1 MKILISAVGTTD
13 PISNNHDAALLH
25 IARNYRPDKIVLVY
39 SQEMMVKQDLINK
52 VLLSIEGY
60 NPIIEI
66 DSTILNNDE
75 VFLFDKMYEV
85 MGLIVQKY
93 TNDDDEIILNLS
105 SGTPQII
112 SALFALNRIND
123 YNTQAIQVATPKNGA
138 NRKYTPLTDSEID
151 ALILENQDNSLDFVD
166 RSIKDKSEKFTQ
178 ALVKRHLRSLIAS
191 FDYQAAEA
199 IINRKEYNKLLS
211 KKRIAYIREKLN
223 DFSRVFKNQS
233 ILSDILSF
241 PLDDSQKKALNY
253 YLMIDVLKEREHIAD
268 VLIKAK
274 SLAEFVIEETIK
286 KDHEGL
292 IVFDGNLPKLNPDFP
307 DCEAILDDI
316 DKKMK
321 KSRGIEDTEER
332 IFSVQSTL
340 NLLSYLNIL
349 EFYEYDSQLQTAING
364 ILSLNG
370 ERNKVAHGLSEIDT
384 RLLSRKKLKQLS
396 ENLRL
401 LLVDCLGIDTS
412 YFNYYD
418 KQNEELIKM
427 LE

>member
-123 YNTQAIQVATPKNGA
+123 YNTQAIQVATPKKGA
-138 NRKYTPLTDSEID
+138 NREYKSLTDSEID
-151 ALILENQDNSLDFVD
+151 ALIVENQDNSLDFVD
-166 RSIKDKSEKFTQ
+166 RCIKDKSEKFTQ

-401 LLVDCLGIDTS
+401 LLIDCLGIDSS

>member
-123 YNTQAIQVATPKNGA
+123 YNTQAIQVATPKKGA
-138 NRKYTPLTDSEID
+138 NREYKSLTDTEID
-151 ALILENQDNSLDFVD
+151 ALIVENQDNNVDFVD

-253 YLMIDVLKEREHIAD
+253 YLLIDVLKEREHIAD

-286 KDHEGL
+286 KNHEGL

-340 NLLSYLNIL
+340 NLLAYLNIL
-349 EFYEYDSQLQTAING
+349 EFYEYDSQLQTAINS

-401 LLVDCLGIDTS
+401 LLIDCLGIDSS

>member
-13 PISNNHDAALLH
+13 PISYNHDSALLH

-66 DSTILNNDE
+66 DSTTLNNDE
-75 VFLFDKMYEV
+75 VHLFDKMYEV
-85 MGLIVQKY
+85 MGLIIQKY
-93 TNDDDEIILNLS
+93 TNNDDEIILNLS
-105 SGTPQII
+105 SGTPQIK

-138 NRKYTPLTDSEID
+138 NREYKDLTDSEIE
-151 ALILENQDNSLDFVD
+151 ALIVENQDNSLDFVD

-199 IINRKEYNKLLS
+199 IINRKEDTKSLS
-211 KKRIAYIREKLN
+211 NIKKIRKKIS

-292 IVFDGNLPKLNPDFP
+292 IVFDGNPPKLNPNFP

-401 LLVDCLGIDTS
+401 LLVDCLGIDSS

>member
-39 SQEMMVKQDLINK
+39 SQEMLVKQDLINK

-123 YNTQAIQVATPKNGA
+123 YNTQAIQVATPKKGA
-138 NRKYTPLTDSEID
+138 NREYKPLTDSEID
-151 ALILENQDNSLDFVD
+151 ALIVENQDNSLDFVD

-241 PLDDSQKKALNY
+241 PLEDSQKKALNY

-401 LLVDCLGIDTS
+401 LLIDCLGIDSS

>member
-123 YNTQAIQVATPKNGA
+123 YNTQAIQVATPKKGA
-138 NRKYTPLTDSEID
+138 NREYKSLTDTEID
-151 ALILENQDNSLDFVD
+151 ALIVENQDNNVDFVD

-253 YLMIDVLKEREHIAD
+253 YLLIDVLKEREHIAD

-286 KDHEGL
+286 KNHEGL

-401 LLVDCLGIDTS
+401 LLVDCLGFDSS

-418 KQNEELIKM
+418 NQNEELIKM

>member
-39 SQEMMVKQDLINK
+39 SQEMLVKQDLINK

-123 YNTQAIQVATPKNGA
+123 YNTQAIQVATPKKGA
-138 NRKYTPLTDSEID
+138 NREYKPLTDSEID
-151 ALILENQDNSLDFVD
+151 ALIVENQDNSLDFVD

-253 YLMIDVLKEREHIAD
+253 YLLIDVLKEREHIAD

-286 KDHEGL
+286 KNHEGL

-340 NLLSYLNIL
+340 NLLAYLNIL

-401 LLVDCLGIDTS
+401 LLVDCLGIDSS

>member
-39 SQEMMVKQDLINK
+39 SQEMLVKQDLINK

-123 YNTQAIQVATPKNGA
+123 YNTQAIQVATPKKGA
-138 NRKYTPLTDSEID
+138 NREYKPLTNTEIN
-151 ALILENQDNSLDFVD
+151 ALIVENQDNSLDFVD

-292 IVFDGNLPKLNPDFP
+292 IVFDGNLPKLNPSFP

-401 LLVDCLGIDTS
+401 LLVECLGIDSS

>member
-25 IARNYRPDKIVLVY
+25 IARNYRPDKIILVY
-39 SQEMMVKQDLINK
+39 SQEMLVKQDLINK

-123 YNTQAIQVATPKNGA
+123 YNTQAIQVATPKKGA
-138 NRKYTPLTDSEID
+138 NREYKSLTDSEID
-151 ALILENQDNSLDFVD
+151 ALIVENQDNSLDFVD
-166 RSIKDKSEKFTQ
+166 RCIKDKSEKFTQ

-241 PLDDSQKKALNY
+241 PLDDSEKKALNY

-401 LLVDCLGIDTS
+401 LLIDCLGIDSS
-412 YFNYYD
+412 YFNFYD

>member
-25 IARNYRPDKIVLVY
+25 IARNYRPDKIILVY
-39 SQEMMVKQDLINK
+39 SQEMLVKQDLINK

-123 YNTQAIQVATPKNGA
+123 YNTQAIQVATPKKGA
-138 NRKYTPLTDSEID
+138 NREYKSLTDTEID
-151 ALILENQDNSLDFVD
+151 ALIVENQDNNVDFVD

-253 YLMIDVLKEREHIAD
+253 YLLIDVLKEREHIAD

-286 KDHEGL
+286 KNHEGL

-340 NLLSYLNIL
+340 NLLAYLNIL
-349 EFYEYDSQLQTAING
+349 EFYEYDSQLQTAINS

-396 ENLRL
+396 DNLRL
-401 LLVDCLGIDTS
+401 LLVDCLGIDSS

>member
-39 SQEMMVKQDLINK
+39 SQEMLVKQDLINK
-52 VLLSIEGY
+52 VFLSIEGY

-123 YNTQAIQVATPKNGA
+123 YNTQAIQVATPKKGA
-138 NRKYTPLTDSEID
+138 NREYKPLTDSEID
-151 ALILENQDNSLDFVD
+151 ALIVENQDNSLDFVD

-253 YLMIDVLKEREHIAD
+253 YLLIDVLKEREHIAD

-307 DCEAILDDI
+307 DCEAILNDI

-396 ENLRL
+396 GNLRL

>member
-1 MKILISAVGTTD
+1 
-13 PISNNHDAALLH
+13 
-25 IARNYRPDKIVLVY
+25 
-39 SQEMMVKQDLINK
+39 MMVKQDLINK

-85 MGLIVQKY
+85 MGMIVQKY

-123 YNTQAIQVATPKNGA
+123 YNTQAIQVATPKKGA
-138 NRKYTPLTDSEID
+138 NREYKPLTDSEID
-151 ALILENQDNSLDFVD
+151 ALIVANQDNSLDFVD

-191 FDYQAAEA
+191 FDYQVAEA

-233 ILSDILSF
+233 ILSEILSF
-241 PLDDSQKKALNY
+241 PLEDSQKKALNY

-401 LLVDCLGIDTS
+401 LLVECLGIDSS

>member
-1 MKILISAVGTTD
+1 M
-13 PISNNHDAALLH
+13 
-25 IARNYRPDKIVLVY
+25 
-39 SQEMMVKQDLINK
+39 
-52 VLLSIEGY
+52 LSIEGY

-66 DSTILNNDE
+66 DSTILNNEE

-123 YNTQAIQVATPKNGA
+123 YNTQAIQVATPKKGA
-138 NRKYTPLTDSEID
+138 NREYKPLTDSEID
-151 ALILENQDNSLDFVD
+151 ALIVENQDNSLDFVD

-253 YLMIDVLKEREHIAD
+253 YLLIDVLKEREHIAD

>member
-123 YNTQAIQVATPKNGA
+123 YNTQAIQVATPKKGA
-138 NRKYTPLTDSEID
+138 NREYKSLTDTEID
-151 ALILENQDNSLDFVD
+151 ALIVENQDNNVDFVD

-253 YLMIDVLKEREHIAD
+253 YLMIDILKEREHIAD

-307 DCEAILDDI
+307 DCEAILEDI

-401 LLVDCLGIDTS
+401 LLVDCLGFDSS

-418 KQNEELIKM
+418 NQNEELIKM

>member
-39 SQEMMVKQDLINK
+39 SQEMLVKQDLINK

-123 YNTQAIQVATPKNGA
+123 YNTQAIQVATPKKGA
-138 NRKYTPLTDSEID
+138 NREYMPLTDSEID
-151 ALILENQDNSLDFVD
+151 TLIVENQDNSLDFVD

-191 FDYQAAEA
+191 YDYQAAEV
-199 IINRKEYNKLLS
+199 IINRKEDTKSLS
-211 KKRIAYIREKLN
+211 NIKKIRKKIS
-223 DFSRVFKNQS
+223 DFSRVFKNQCL
-233 ILSDILSF
+233 LSDILSF

-292 IVFDGNLPKLNPDFP
+292 IVFDGNPPKLNPNFP

-321 KSRGIEDTEER
+321 KSRGIEDTDER

-349 EFYEYDSQLQTAING
+349 EFYNYDSQLQTAING
-364 ILSLNG
+364 IINLNS

-401 LLVDCLGIDTS
+401 LLVDCLGIDSS

>member
-39 SQEMMVKQDLINK
+39 SQEMLVKQDLINK

-123 YNTQAIQVATPKNGA
+123 YNTQAIQVATPKKGA
-138 NRKYTPLTDSEID
+138 NREYKPLTDSEID
-151 ALILENQDNSLDFVD
+151 ALIVENQDNSLDFVD

-211 KKRIAYIREKLN
+211 KKKIAYIREKLN

-253 YLMIDVLKEREHIAD
+253 YLMIDVLKERDHIAD

-292 IVFDGNLPKLNPDFP
+292 ILFDGNLPKLNPDFP

-401 LLVDCLGIDTS
+401 LLVYCLGIDTS

>member
-39 SQEMMVKQDLINK
+39 SQEMLVKQDLINK

-123 YNTQAIQVATPKNGA
+123 YNTQAIQVPTPKNGA
-138 NRKYTPLTDSEID
+138 NRKYTPLTNSEID

-166 RSIKDKSEKFTQ
+166 RCIKDKSEKFTQ

-199 IINRKEYNKLLS
+199 IIKRKEYNKLLS

>member
-39 SQEMMVKQDLINK
+39 SQEMMVKQDVINK

-138 NRKYTPLTDSEID
+138 NKEYKDLTDSEID
-151 ALILENQDNSLDFVD
+151 ALIVENQDNSLDFVD

-191 FDYQAAEA
+191 YDYQAAEV
-199 IINRKEYNKLLS
+199 IINRKEDTKSLS
-211 KKRIAYIREKLN
+211 NIKKIRKKIS
-223 DFSRVFKNQS
+223 DFSRVFKNQCL
-233 ILSDILSF
+233 LSDILSF

-292 IVFDGNLPKLNPDFP
+292 IVFDGNPPKLNPNFP

-321 KSRGIEDTEER
+321 KSRGIEDTDER

-349 EFYEYDSQLQTAING
+349 EFYNYDSQLQTAING
-364 ILSLNG
+364 IINLNS

-401 LLVDCLGIDTS
+401 LLVDCLGIDSS

>member
-123 YNTQAIQVATPKNGA
+123 YNTQAIQVATPKKGA
-138 NRKYTPLTDSEID
+138 NREYKPLTDTEID
-151 ALILENQDNSLDFVD
+151 ALIVENQDNSVDFVD
-166 RSIKDKSEKFTQ
+166 RCIKDKSEKFTQ

-253 YLMIDVLKEREHIAD
+253 YLLIDVLKEREHIAD

-401 LLVDCLGIDTS
+401 LLVDCLGIDSS

>member
-123 YNTQAIQVATPKNGA
+123 YNTQAIQVATPKKGA
-138 NRKYTPLTDSEID
+138 NKEYKDLTDSEIE
-151 ALILENQDNSLDFVD
+151 ALIVENQDNSLDFVD
-166 RSIKDKSEKFTQ
+166 RSIKDKSEKFNQ

-191 FDYQAAEA
+191 YDYQAAEV
-199 IINRKEYNKLLS
+199 IINRKEDTKSLS
-211 KKRIAYIREKLN
+211 NIKKIRKKIS
-223 DFSRVFKNQS
+223 DFSRVFKNQCL
-233 ILSDILSF
+233 LSDILSF

-292 IVFDGNLPKLNPDFP
+292 IVFDGNPPKLNPNFP

-321 KSRGIEDTEER
+321 KSRGIEDTDER

-349 EFYEYDSQLQTAING
+349 EFYNYDSQLQTAING
-364 ILSLNG
+364 IINLNS

-401 LLVDCLGIDTS
+401 LLVDCLDIDSS

>member
-85 MGLIVQKY
+85 MGIIVQKY

-123 YNTQAIQVATPKNGA
+123 YNTQAIQVATPKKGA
-138 NRKYTPLTDSEID
+138 NREYKPLTDTEID
-151 ALILENQDNSLDFVD
+151 ALIVENQDNSVDFVD
-166 RSIKDKSEKFTQ
+166 RCIKDKSEKFTQ

-241 PLDDSQKKALNY
+241 PLDDFQKKALNY

-340 NLLSYLNIL
+340 NLLAYLNIL
-349 EFYEYDSQLQTAING
+349 EFYEYDSQLQTAINS

>member
-39 SQEMMVKQDLINK
+39 SQEMLVKQDLINK

-75 VFLFDKMYEV
+75 VHLFDKMYEV
-85 MGLIVQKY
+85 MGLIIQKY
-93 TNDDDEIILNLS
+93 TNNDDEIILNLS
-105 SGTPQII
+105 SGTPQIK

-123 YNTQAIQVATPKNGA
+123 YNTQAIQVPTPKNGA
-138 NRKYTPLTDSEID
+138 NRKYTPLTNSEID

-211 KKRIAYIREKLN
+211 KKKIAYIREKLY

-292 IVFDGNLPKLNPDFP
+292 IVFDGNLPKLNPEFP

-364 ILSLNG
+364 ILGLNG

-401 LLVDCLGIDTS
+401 LLVDCLGIDSS

-418 KQNEELIKM
+418 KQNEELIKI

>member
-39 SQEMMVKQDLINK
+39 SQEMLVKQDLINK

-66 DSTILNNDE
+66 DFTTLNNDE
-75 VFLFDKMYEV
+75 VHLFDKMYEV
-85 MGLIVQKY
+85 MGLIIQKY
-93 TNDDDEIILNLS
+93 TNNDDEIILNLS
-105 SGTPQII
+105 SGTPQIK

-123 YNTQAIQVATPKNGA
+123 YNTQAIQVPTPKNGA
-138 NRKYTPLTDSEID
+138 NRKYTPLTNSEID
-151 ALILENQDNSLDFVD
+151 ALILENQDNRLDFVD

-211 KKRIAYIREKLN
+211 KKKIAYIREKLY

-292 IVFDGNLPKLNPDFP
+292 ILFDGNLPKLNSSFP

-401 LLVDCLGIDTS
+401 LLVDCLGIDLS

>member
-39 SQEMMVKQDLINK
+39 SQEMLVKQDLINK

-123 YNTQAIQVATPKNGA
+123 YNTQAIQVATPKKGA
-138 NRKYTPLTDSEID
+138 NREYKPLTDSEID
-151 ALILENQDNSLDFVD
+151 ALIVENQDNSLDFVD

-211 KKRIAYIREKLN
+211 KKKIAYIREKLY

-364 ILSLNG
+364 ILGLNG

-401 LLVDCLGIDTS
+401 LLVDCLGIDSS

>member
-1 MKILISAVGTTD
+1 ML
-13 PISNNHDAALLH
+13 
-25 IARNYRPDKIVLVY
+25 
-39 SQEMMVKQDLINK
+39 VKQDLINK

-123 YNTQAIQVATPKNGA
+123 YNTQAIQVATPKKGA
-138 NRKYTPLTDSEID
+138 NREYKPLTDSEID
-151 ALILENQDNSLDFVD
+151 ALIVENQDNSLDFVD

-241 PLDDSQKKALNY
+241 PLEDSQKKALNY

-321 KSRGIEDTEER
+321 KSRGIDDTEER

-401 LLVDCLGIDTS
+401 LLVDCLSIDTS

>member
-39 SQEMMVKQDLINK
+39 SQEMLVKQDLINK

-123 YNTQAIQVATPKNGA
+123 YNTQAIQVATPKKGA
-138 NRKYTPLTDSEID
+138 NREYKPLTDSEID
-151 ALILENQDNSLDFVD
+151 ALIVENQDNSLDFVD

-401 LLVDCLGIDTS
+401 LLVDCLGIDSS

>member
-13 PISNNHDAALLH
+13 PISNDHDAALLH

-39 SQEMMVKQDLINK
+39 SQEMLVKQDLINK

-66 DSTILNNDE
+66 DSTILNNEE

-123 YNTQAIQVATPKNGA
+123 YNTQAIQVATPKKGA
-138 NRKYTPLTDSEID
+138 NREYKPLTDSEID
-151 ALILENQDNSLDFVD
+151 ALIVENQDNSLDFVD

-178 ALVKRHLRSLIAS
+178 ALVKRHLRSLIAT

-241 PLDDSQKKALNY
+241 PLEDSQKKALNY

-307 DCEAILDDI
+307 DCEAILDHI

-401 LLVDCLGIDTS
+401 LLVDCLGIDSS

>member
-39 SQEMMVKQDLINK
+39 SQEMLVKQDLINK

-66 DSTILNNDE
+66 DFTTLNNDE
-75 VFLFDKMYEV
+75 VHLFDKMYEV
-85 MGLIVQKY
+85 MGLIIQKY
-93 TNDDDEIILNLS
+93 TNNDDEIILNLS
-105 SGTPQII
+105 SGTPQIK

-123 YNTQAIQVATPKNGA
+123 YNTQAIQVPTPKNGA
-138 NRKYTPLTDSEID
+138 NRKYTPLTNSEID

-211 KKRIAYIREKLN
+211 KKKIAYIREKLY

-292 IVFDGNLPKLNPDFP
+292 IVFDGNLPKLNPEFP

>member
-39 SQEMMVKQDLINK
+39 SQEMLVKQDLINK

-123 YNTQAIQVATPKNGA
+123 YNTQAIQVATPKKGA
-138 NRKYTPLTDSEID
+138 NKEYKDLTDSEID
-151 ALILENQDNSLDFVD
+151 ALIVENQDNSLDFVD
-166 RSIKDKSEKFTQ
+166 RSIKDKSEKFSQ

-191 FDYQAAEA
+191 YDYQAAEV
-199 IINRKEYNKLLS
+199 IINRKEDTKSLS
-211 KKRIAYIREKLN
+211 NIKKIRKKIS
-223 DFSRVFKNQS
+223 DFSRVFKNQCL
-233 ILSDILSF
+233 LSDILSL

-292 IVFDGNLPKLNPDFP
+292 IVFDGNPPKLNPNFP

-321 KSRGIEDTEER
+321 KSRGIEDTDER

-349 EFYEYDSQLQTAING
+349 EFYNYDSQLQTAIYG
-364 ILSLNG
+364 IINLNS

-401 LLVDCLGIDTS
+401 LLVDCLGIDSS

>member
-13 PISNNHDAALLH
+13 PISYNHDSALLH

-66 DSTILNNDE
+66 DSTTLNNDE
-75 VFLFDKMYEV
+75 VHLFDKMYEV
-85 MGLIVQKY
+85 MGLIIQKY
-93 TNDDDEIILNLS
+93 TNNDDEIILNLS
-105 SGTPQII
+105 SGTPQIK

-138 NRKYTPLTDSEID
+138 NREYKDLTDSEIE
-151 ALILENQDNSLDFVD
+151 ALIVENQDNSLDFVD

-199 IINRKEYNKLLS
+199 IINRKEDTKSLS
-211 KKRIAYIREKLN
+211 NIKKIRKKIS

-401 LLVDCLGIDTS
+401 LLVDCLGIDSS

>member
-13 PISNNHDAALLH
+13 PISNDHDAALLH

-39 SQEMMVKQDLINK
+39 SQEMLVKQDLINK

-66 DSTILNNDE
+66 DSTILNNEE

-123 YNTQAIQVATPKNGA
+123 YNTQAIQVATPKKGA
-138 NRKYTPLTDSEID
+138 NREYKPLTDSEID
-151 ALILENQDNSLDFVD
+151 ALIVENQDNSLDFVD

-241 PLDDSQKKALNY
+241 PLEDSQKKALNY

-286 KDHEGL
+286 KDHKGL
-292 IVFDGNLPKLNPDFP
+292 IVFDGNLPKLNPSFP
-307 DCEAILDDI
+307 ECEAILDDI

-401 LLVDCLGIDTS
+401 LLVECLGIDSS

-418 KQNEELIKM
+418 KQNKELIKM

>member
-39 SQEMMVKQDLINK
+39 SQEMFIKQDLINK
-52 VLLSIEGY
+52 ALLSIEGY

-123 YNTQAIQVATPKNGA
+123 YNTQAIQVATPKKGA
-138 NRKYTPLTDSEID
+138 NREYKPLTDSEID
-151 ALILENQDNSLDFVD
+151 ALIVENQDNSLDFVD

-401 LLVDCLGIDTS
+401 LLVDCLGIDSS
-412 YFNYYD
+412 YFNYYV
-418 KQNEELIKM
+418 KQNEELIKI

>member
-39 SQEMMVKQDLINK
+39 SREMLVKQDLVNK

-123 YNTQAIQVATPKNGA
+123 YNTQAIQVATPKKGA
-138 NRKYTPLTDSEID
+138 NKEYKDLTDSEIE
-151 ALILENQDNSLDFVD
+151 ALIVENQDNSLDFVD
-166 RSIKDKSEKFTQ
+166 RSIKDKSEKFNQ

-191 FDYQAAEA
+191 YDYQAAEV
-199 IINRKEYNKLLS
+199 IINRKEDTKSLS
-211 KKRIAYIREKLN
+211 NIKKIRKKIS

-292 IVFDGNLPKLNPDFP
+292 IVFDGNPPKLNPNFP

-321 KSRGIEDTEER
+321 KSRGIEDTDER

-349 EFYEYDSQLQTAING
+349 EFYNYDSQLQTAING
-364 ILSLNG
+364 IINLNS

-401 LLVDCLGIDTS
+401 LLVDCLGIDSS

>member
-85 MGLIVQKY
+85 MGQIVQKY
-93 TNDDDEIILNLS
+93 TNDDNEIILNLS

-123 YNTQAIQVATPKNGA
+123 YNTQAIQVATPKKGA
-138 NRKYTPLTDSEID
+138 NREYKPLTDTEID
-151 ALILENQDNSLDFVD
+151 ALIVENQDNSVDFVD
-166 RSIKDKSEKFTQ
+166 RCIKDKSEKFTQ

-241 PLDDSQKKALNY
+241 PLDDFQKKALNY

-340 NLLSYLNIL
+340 NLLAYLNIL

-364 ILSLNG
+364 ILGLNG

-396 ENLRL
+396 DNLRL
-401 LLVDCLGIDTS
+401 LLVDCLGIDSS

>member
-39 SQEMMVKQDLINK
+39 SQEMMVKQDVINK

-138 NRKYTPLTDSEID
+138 NKEYKDLTDSEID
-151 ALILENQDNSLDFVD
+151 ALIVENQDNSLDFVD

-191 FDYQAAEA
+191 YDYQAAEV
-199 IINRKEYNKLLS
+199 IINRKEDTKSLS
-211 KKRIAYIREKLN
+211 NIKKIRKKIS
-223 DFSRVFKNQS
+223 DFSRVFKNQCL
-233 ILSDILSF
+233 LSDILSF

-292 IVFDGNLPKLNPDFP
+292 IVFDGNPPKLNPNFP

-321 KSRGIEDTEER
+321 KSRGIEDTDER

-349 EFYEYDSQLQTAING
+349 EFYNYDSQLQTAING

-401 LLVDCLGIDTS
+401 LLVDCLDIDSS
-412 YFNYYD
+412 YFNYYE
-418 KQNEELIKM
+418 KQNKELIKM

>member
-1 MKILISAVGTTD
+1 MTSAVGTTD

-39 SQEMMVKQDLINK
+39 SQEMFIKQDLINK
-52 VLLSIEGY
+52 ALLSIEGY

-123 YNTQAIQVATPKNGA
+123 YNTQAIQVATPKKGA
-138 NRKYTPLTDSEID
+138 NREYKPLTDSEID
-151 ALILENQDNSLDFVD
+151 ALIVENQDNSLDFVD

-241 PLDDSQKKALNY
+241 PLDDSQKKALIY

-307 DCEAILDDI
+307 DCETILDDI

-401 LLVDCLGIDTS
+401 LLVDCLGIDSS
-412 YFNYYD
+412 YFNYYV
-418 KQNEELIKM
+418 KQNEELIKI

>member
-13 PISNNHDAALLH
+13 PISYNHDSALLH

-39 SQEMMVKQDLINK
+39 SQEMLVKQDLINK

-66 DSTILNNDE
+66 DSTTLNNDE
-75 VFLFDKMYEV
+75 VHLFDKMYEV
-85 MGLIVQKY
+85 MGLIIQKY
-93 TNDDDEIILNLS
+93 TNNDDEIILNLS
-105 SGTPQII
+105 SGTPQIK

-123 YNTQAIQVATPKNGA
+123 YNTQAIQVATPKKGA
-138 NRKYTPLTDSEID
+138 NKEYKDLTDSEID
-151 ALILENQDNSLDFVD
+151 ALIVENQDNSLDFVD
-166 RSIKDKSEKFTQ
+166 RSIKDKSEKFSQ

-191 FDYQAAEA
+191 YDYQAAEV
-199 IINRKEYNKLLS
+199 IINRKEDTKSLS
-211 KKRIAYIREKLN
+211 NIKKIRKKIS
-223 DFSRVFKNQS
+223 DFSRVFKNQCL
-233 ILSDILSF
+233 LSDILSL

-292 IVFDGNLPKLNPDFP
+292 IVFDGNPPKLNPNFP

-364 ILSLNG
+364 ILGLNG

-401 LLVDCLGIDTS
+401 LLVDCLDIDSS

>member
-13 PISNNHDAALLH
+13 PISNDHDAALLH

-39 SQEMMVKQDLINK
+39 SQEMLVKQDLINK

-123 YNTQAIQVATPKNGA
+123 YNTQAIQVATPKKGA
-138 NRKYTPLTDSEID
+138 NREYKPLTDSEID
-151 ALILENQDNSLDFVD
+151 ALIVENQDNSLDFVD

-307 DCEAILDDI
+307 DCEAILNDI

>member
-1 MKILISAVGTTD
+1 MGTTD

-39 SQEMMVKQDLINK
+39 SREMLVKQDLINK
-52 VLLSIEGY
+52 VLHSIEGY

-123 YNTQAIQVATPKNGA
+123 YNTQAIQVATPKKGA
-138 NRKYTPLTDSEID
+138 NKEYKDLTESEIE
-151 ALILENQDNSLDFVD
+151 ALIVENQDNSLDFVD
-166 RSIKDKSEKFTQ
+166 RSIKDKSEKFSQ

-191 FDYQAAEA
+191 YDYQAAEV

-211 KKRIAYIREKLN
+211 KKKIAYIREKLN

-241 PLDDSQKKALNY
+241 PLNDSQKKALNY
-253 YLMIDVLKEREHIAD
+253 FLMIDVLKEREHIAD

-292 IVFDGNLPKLNPDFP
+292 ILFDGNLPKLNPDFP

-349 EFYEYDSQLQTAING
+349 EFYNYDSQLQTAING

-401 LLVDCLGIDTS
+401 LLVDCLGIDSS